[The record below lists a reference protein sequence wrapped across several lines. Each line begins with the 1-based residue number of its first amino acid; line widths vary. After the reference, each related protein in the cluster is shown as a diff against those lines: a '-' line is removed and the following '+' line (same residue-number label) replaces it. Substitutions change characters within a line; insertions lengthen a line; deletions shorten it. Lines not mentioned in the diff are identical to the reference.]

1 MGDVGKE
8 TEITGLVYGK
18 TGDRNRADSEQRGS
32 DLVERTRGID
42 MRNKRPI
49 CLFKYT
55 IVNGKYLC
63 GGRDYS
69 TFEEML
75 YSIEGAAD

>member
-1 MGDVGKE
+1 MRDNGKE
-8 TEITGLVYGK
+8 PSLTWSIYSI
-18 TGDRNRADSEQRGS
+18 DRNRADRKQRGS
-32 DLVERTRGID
+32 DLVERTRRID

-49 CLFKYT
+49 CLFNYT

-63 GGRDYS
+63 GGRNYL